1 LDLGRCLR
9 GCLPRHD
16 DCLCQPHHFTSHQC
30 PANQP
35 SGAAPATS
43 PCPGVCP
50 VHLSYRGLHGEGPC
64 TAAHQRHPPPQSH
77 PPTPVPPRT
86 EYIDSCDMVAGPPV
100 SYLTASKGE
109 GRGER
114 GEGRG
119 LGDWATRRSRYHSI
133 YVAWR
138 QKVRRKNF
146 PMQIALEQVS
156 LATRSA
162 DSARLSQ
169 DLRPT

>member
-1 LDLGRCLR
+1 MAA
-9 GCLPRHD
+9 
-16 DCLCQPHHFTSHQC
+16 C
-30 PANQP
+30 PATMIACA
-35 SGAAPATS
+35 SHTILPATS
-43 PCPGVCP
+43 AQPTSRRVLHQPHLPAP
-50 VHLSYRGLHGEGPC
+50 VFVRCICLIAGSTAKDLALLH
-64 TAAHQRHPPPQSH
+64 TNVIPPPQSH

-100 SYLTASKGE
+100 SYLPASKGE